1 MGKDEL
7 DTLWLEKIIEPIP
20 AGRALDDGLMRSIE
34 RSEVG
39 KDALGYIGQPLL
51 TYLFACIIDSGDE
64 TVIFV

>member
-39 KDALGYIGQPLL
+39 EDALGYIGQALL
-51 TYLFACIIDSGDE
+51 T
-64 TVIFV
+64 